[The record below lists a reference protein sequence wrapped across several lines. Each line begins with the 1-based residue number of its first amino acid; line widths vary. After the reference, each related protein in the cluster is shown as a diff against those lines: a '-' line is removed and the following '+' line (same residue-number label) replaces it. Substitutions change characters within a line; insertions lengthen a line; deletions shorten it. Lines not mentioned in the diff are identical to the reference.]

1 MLQSDASGIGILLVV
16 LGLAFWLTIVLL
28 MRYIPRMRPITKTGA
43 VLNVVPVEQH
53 DDLVMVVQTGGKIQS
68 VNERARQVFN
78 LSGNELPNLERLSRR
93 ARPSEDFLALCIG
106 EGQARF
112 LFDGRLVQ
120 GYSYQLRVGAE
131 TSIVVALRYPDIAG
145 GGVGSTTAL
154 PSQTLQ
160 TLTDLTQK
168 MFFSLEL
175 EKTLQSVL
183 ESIER
188 LIPADFMEITL
199 WDDQSQVLVPYR
211 FMGHQSGERKL
222 SLVQGVSYAI
232 GEGLSGRLAADRK
245 PLFIADV
252 ESSSQQ
258 TRPVADRNVV
268 PVRGYMGVPLIVG
281 DDFVG
286 TLELGSLLPD
296 QFQGEDMNLL
306 HLLSGQA
313 AIAIRNARLHQQEE
327 RRATELAGLAQLTQA
342 FSSSQDARNL
352 FARLVQSIF
361 PLVPVQILG
370 FVLYNEIRHELQA
383 QNPFYGLPSQFI
395 DVFKVPITPGSPAE
409 QILLSQTSIIADD
422 AFEDATW
429 KEMNMDFASQ
439 AAGMRDT
446 VMVPLTSGG
455 RMLGYLLAANHLD
468 GSRSFSQDELRLLS
482 IIANQS
488 APIIENV
495 TLVQVTRQRAQR
507 AEALRRIVSL
517 ASSTANL
524 NEIMSFSL
532 QELARLS
539 QAELAMAF
547 LLDRNRGMLQLHRTS
562 VFGNL
567 PNIPESVRGLLID
580 DPQFHFTVTGSQ
592 RTINTGNITQ
602 EKAIIPFYQ
611 QLGQALGVQ
620 SVLAVPLVVRDEG
633 IGEIWLTKA
642 GVDGFDAGDLQVM
655 ATASGQLAG
664 VVEQSYLVAQTDESL
679 RRRVDQLTALT
690 RISRELST
698 SLDLNSLLQLVYDE
712 ALRTTNADCG
722 SILLFDPDRL
732 PEQPYKLQFYVGDAP
747 APERSRQERE
757 ALERNEVISVP
768 SLDESGDFPQ
778 PHPDVASV
786 LIVPIFYL
794 QRQAGLILLHSREIA
809 HFDHASLEIA
819 QSLAVQAAV
828 ALGNALQYEQQMR
841 RGILLKRQL
850 DTMSTL
856 VGITQN
862 LRPDQPLEQALN
874 TVATAIREAT
884 PFRVALISVYDAKKD
899 VLRRVLA
906 QGVSNAVWDELRSHT
921 PPWKSTQVL
930 LQSDYRVGTVYFIPA
945 DKRPVTPADM
955 HTLTIV
961 PEAEK
966 TRVDEWDPK
975 DFLLVPLFDPDGTPL
990 GLISVDDPSD
1000 SRRPDRVTF
1009 DVLNLFGMFAS
1020 LMIEN
1025 HQKLSVIQTRVGD
1038 LSAETTALKKALDN
1052 SQEHMPVLLRKDLE
1066 QTMQIQTLNRQVE
1079 RIRAGLEIV
1088 SLANQQ
1094 TDPEGVLHVLAREM
1108 LARFGM
1114 DIALA
1119 AEKTSAGP
1127 RLLEMVGNIPT
1138 GTSLEAML
1146 GQRNPLRQLLVD
1158 GKILMISS
1166 LEGPGANAEWRGN
1179 SLLNVLNAASLIGI
1193 PFQMAGDRQAAV
1205 LIVGQH
1211 ALPPFTDEDRVI
1223 VEQLSKQISATL
1235 QNQTFLAETRRR
1247 LREVDLLLEF
1257 TRKLGSLD
1265 PLGIMRSLL
1274 ESAMQVIPAAQ
1285 TAWVAIWNEKDEQLV
1300 PMVCGG
1306 YGDPDSLLKVRFKSE
1321 DGKMPLPL
1329 QVFTSGEPQRIA
1341 EVNFVQEY
1349 SLSADNLLNY
1359 RAGSGGRLPV
1369 SSMVVP
1375 LQLGDR
1381 NLGVLVQDN
1390 FNVPAAFSEENQA
1403 LALSLSQQTALAL
1416 ENARLYVSAEQR
1428 AAQLQALTRVAGN
1441 MSSSLESSALIP
1453 TLLDQ
1458 FREVI
1463 PFDTATLWLRDGEG
1477 LSVAAVN
1484 GFVDNETRMGISVSM
1499 EDSKLFQ
1506 EMDKTGWALN
1516 VRDVRKDAR
1525 FPNFLI
1531 PEYLSWMGIP
1541 LVAQSRLIG
1550 VIAMEKREAD
1560 FYTDE
1565 HIQAAMNFAGQAAIS
1580 LENSRLYEESVR
1592 RAAELDQ
1599 RSRRLAILNRLSG
1612 DLSGSLDVNY
1622 ILHQAAEQMMNAMS
1636 ASRVAVVI
1644 LNPKGQFVLHDE
1656 VPTHPGALLPVIWE
1670 EAPMLERLR
1679 ETGGVFN
1686 TLNAR
1691 EEMDLAALDE
1701 QYFKPRGTVSVLI
1714 VPMVTAMTL
1723 HGWLFIQTDA
1733 AYRFTVPE
1741 IELARTMSNQTAI
1754 SMQNARLYAE
1764 TRSLTADLEK
1774 RVEERTAEL
1783 RREHNNTETLL
1794 RIMTELSASLDLN
1807 QVLNRTLLILNETT
1821 GAEQSF
1827 IMLLQDKAPSYQAG
1841 MSLVTVEN
1849 EGNKSLARFEREI
1862 SRWVTRL
1869 RVSALVDDV
1878 LEDARWTIPTDI
1890 TLAYRSVIAVPLVM
1904 GEDIIGSLIL
1914 VNRKPQSF
1922 LLEQVGLVEA
1932 TARQISV
1939 ALNNAELFN
1948 LIRDQSES
1956 LGTMLREQQIEA
1968 NRSRAILE
1976 AVADGVLVTDA
1987 AGKISL
1993 FNLSAE
1999 QILDVKLNQVMG
2011 KSLEQFMVLFGKA
2024 ASEWTRT
2031 IRTWSEQPGSYRPGD
2046 MYSEQ
2051 VNLDNGKY
2059 LSVHLAPVIWRS
2071 EFMGT
2076 VSIFR
2081 DITHE
2086 VQVDRL
2092 KSEFVANVSHEL
2104 RTPMTSI
2111 KGYAEIMLM
2120 GATGKLSDQQK
2131 HFLEIIKSNTERLS
2145 VLVNDLLDISRI
2157 EAGRVSLLFQPVSL
2171 PELAKDIITD
2181 MERRAHEEN
2190 KPIKFELDFPEDL
2203 PYVKGDKERLRQV
2216 VYNLLSNG
2224 YNYTPENGTVAIH
2237 MRMVDGEVQT
2247 DFKDTGIG
2255 ILPEDQPRIFERFYR
2270 GEHPLVLATAGTGLG
2285 LATSK
2290 VLVEMHKGRI
2300 WFESTGKVGEGSTF
2314 SFTVPVFR
2322 PEDEV

>member
-1 MLQSDASGIGILLVV
+1 M
-16 LGLAFWLTIVLL
+16 
-28 MRYIPRMRPITKTGA
+28 
-43 VLNVVPVEQH
+43 
-53 DDLVMVVQTGGKIQS
+53 
-68 VNERARQVFN
+68 
-78 LSGNELPNLERLSRR
+78 
-93 ARPSEDFLALCIG
+93 
-106 EGQARF
+106 
-112 LFDGRLVQ
+112 
-120 GYSYQLRVGAE
+120 
-131 TSIVVALRYPDIAG
+131 ALRYPEISTG
-145 GGVGSTTAL
+145 GSGTSAM

-168 MFFSLEL
+168 MFFSLDL
-175 EKTLQSVL
+175 ENTLQAVL

-199 WDDQSQVLVPYR
+199 WEAETQSLIPYR
-211 FMGHQSGERKL
+211 FMGYQGGERTL
-222 SLVQGVSYAI
+222 TLVQGFSYTP
-232 GEGLSGRLAADRK
+232 GEGLSGTLAVERK
-245 PLFIADV
+245 PLFITDV
-252 ESSSQQ
+252 EASQVH
-258 TRPVADRNVV
+258 PVADRNAI
-268 PVRGYMGVPLIVG
+268 PVRAYLGVPLMVG
-281 DDFVG
+281 EEFVG

-296 QFQGEDMNLL
+296 QFQSEDMNLL

-313 AIAIRNARLHQQEE
+313 AIAIRNARLYRQEE
-327 RRATELAGLAQLTQA
+327 RRSTELAGLAQLTQA
-342 FSSSQDARNL
+342 FSSSQDAHNL

-361 PLVPVQILG
+361 PLVPVKILG

-383 QNPFYGLPSQFI
+383 ENPFYGLPSQFV
-395 DVFKVPITPGSPAE
+395 DVFKVPIPPGSPAE
-409 QILLSQTSIIADD
+409 QILLSQTTIITDD

-429 KEMNMDFASQ
+429 KEMNMAFASQ

-446 VMVPLTSGG
+446 VIVPLTSGG

-468 GSRSFSQDELRLLS
+468 GSRTFSADELRLLS

-517 ASSTANL
+517 TSSAANL
-524 NEIMSFSL
+524 EEILSFSL
-532 QELARLS
+532 QELARLA
-539 QAELAMAF
+539 QADLAIVY

-562 VFGNL
+562 VYGAL
-567 PNIPESVRGLLID
+567 PVMPESVCALLID

-592 RTINTGNITQ
+592 RTINTGSLAE

-611 QLGQALGVQ
+611 QLGQALAVQ
-620 SVLAVPLVVRDEG
+620 SVLVVPLVVRDEG
-633 IGEIWLTKA
+633 VGEIWLAKQ

-655 ATASGQLAG
+655 VTASGQLAG

-722 SILLFDPDRL
+722 SILLFDPERL
-732 PEQPYKLQFYVGDAP
+732 PEQPYKLQFHVGDTP
-747 APERSRQERE
+747 ALERSRLERE
-757 ALERNEVISVP
+757 ALERNEVINVP
-768 SLDESGDFPQ
+768 NFGDASSADIGFPQ
-778 PHPDVASV
+778 PHADVASA

-794 QRQAGLILLHSREIA
+794 QRQAGLILLHSRQAEN
-809 HFDHASLEIA
+809 FDHASLEIA

-828 ALGNALQYEQQMR
+828 ALGNAVQYEEQMR
-841 RGILLKRQL
+841 RGVLLKRQL
-850 DTMSTL
+850 DTLGTL

-874 TVATAIREAT
+874 TVAAAIREAT
-884 PFRVALISVYDAKKD
+884 PFRVVLISIYDAKQD

-906 QGVSNAVWDELRSHT
+906 QGVRKEDWEELRSHM

-930 LQSDYRVGTVYFIPA
+930 LQSEYRVGSVYFVPA

-955 HTLTIV
+955 HTLTIM
-961 PEAEK
+961 PTSEK
-966 TRVDEWDPK
+966 TRVDEWDPR
-975 DFLLVPLFDPDGTPL
+975 DFLLVPLFDPDGNPL
-990 GLISVDDPSD
+990 GLISLDGPSD
-1000 SRRPDRVTF
+1000 LRRPDRVTF
-1009 DVLNLFGMFAS
+1009 DALNLFGMFAS

-1025 HQKLSVIQTRVGD
+1025 HQKLGAIQARAVELVT
-1038 LSAETTALKKALDN
+1038 ETTTLKRALED

-1066 QTMQIQTLNRQVE
+1066 QTVQIQMLNRQVE

-1088 SLANQQ
+1088 SLANQH
-1094 TDPEGVLHVLAREM
+1094 TNPEGVLHTLASEM
-1108 LARFGM
+1108 LSRFGM
-1114 DIALA
+1114 EIALV
-1119 AEKTSAGP
+1119 AEKTSSGP
-1127 RLLEMVGNIPT
+1127 RLLEMIGNIPAS
-1138 GTSLEAML
+1138 TSLEALL

-1158 GKILMISS
+1158 GKLQMIAN
-1166 LEGPGANAEWRGN
+1166 LDGPGTGTDWRGN
-1179 SLLNVLNAASLIGI
+1179 SLLNVLNAASLIGM
-1193 PFQMAGDRQAAV
+1193 PFQMAGDRQAGV
-1205 LIVGQH
+1205 LVIGQH
-1211 ALPPFTDEDRVI
+1211 ALPPFTEEDQVI
-1223 VEQLSKQISATL
+1223 LDQLCKQISFTL

-1247 LREVDLLLEF
+1247 LREVDMLLEF

-1265 PLGIMRSLL
+1265 PVGIMRSLV

-1285 TAWVAIWNEKDEQLV
+1285 TAWVALWNEKDQQLV
-1300 PMVCGG
+1300 PQVCSG
-1306 YGDPDSLLKVRFKSE
+1306 YGDADSLLKVRFVQEESKIS
-1321 DGKMPLPL
+1321 LPL
-1329 QVFTSGEPQRIA
+1329 RVFKSGQPLRIA

-1359 RAGSGGRLPV
+1359 RAGTGGRLPV
-1369 SSMVVP
+1369 SSMVIP
-1375 LQLGDR
+1375 LQLGEK

-1390 FNVPAAFSEENQA
+1390 FNIPAAFSEENQA
-1403 LALSLSQQTALAL
+1403 LVLSLSQQAALAL

-1428 AAQLQALTRVAGN
+1428 ARQLQALTRVAGN
-1441 MSSSLESSALIP
+1441 MSASLESSALIP

-1463 PFDTATLWLRDGEG
+1463 PFDTATLWLREGED

-1484 GFVDNETRMGISVSM
+1484 GFVDNEVRAGLSVSM

-1506 EMDKTGWALN
+1506 EMDQTGWALN
-1516 VRDVRKDAR
+1516 IRDVRKDSR
-1525 FPNFLI
+1525 FPSFLI

-1541 LVAQSRLIG
+1541 LVAQSRLMG
-1550 VIAMEKREAD
+1550 VIALEKREVD
-1560 FYTDE
+1560 YYTDE
-1565 HIQAAMNFAGQAAIS
+1565 HIQAAMNFSGQAAIS
-1580 LENSRLYEESVR
+1580 LENARLYEESVR

-1612 DLSGSLDVNY
+1612 DLGGSLDVNY
-1622 ILHQAAEQMMNAMS
+1622 ILHQAADQMMNAMG

-1644 LNPKGQFVLHDE
+1644 LNQKGHFVLHDE
-1656 VPTHPGALLPVIWE
+1656 VPVHPGALLPVVWDDV
-1670 EAPMLERLR
+1670 PMLERLR
-1679 ETGGVFN
+1679 ETGGIFN
-1686 TLNAR
+1686 TLNVN
-1691 EEMDLAALDE
+1691 EEIDLSPMDQ
-1701 QYFKPRGTVSVLI
+1701 QYFKPRNTVSLLI
-1714 VPMVTAMTL
+1714 VPMVTAMTM
-1723 HGWLFIQTDA
+1723 HGWLFIQTDS
-1733 AYRFTVPE
+1733 AYRFSVPE

-1841 MSLVTVEN
+1841 MPLVVVDN
-1849 EGNKSLARFEREI
+1849 EGNKSMARFEREV

-1869 RVSALVDDV
+1869 RVSALVDDLV
-1878 LEDARWTIPTDI
+1878 EDARWTIPTDI
-1890 TLAYRSVIAVPLVM
+1890 KLAYRSMIAVPLVM

-1914 VNRKPQSF
+1914 INRKTRAF

-1956 LGTMLREQQIEA
+1956 LGAMLREQQIEA
-1968 NRSRAILE
+1968 NRSRGILE

-1987 AGKISL
+1987 VGKISL
-1993 FNLSAE
+1993 FNPSAE
-1999 QILDVKLNQVMG
+1999 QILDIKLNEVIG
-2011 KSLEQFMVLFGKA
+2011 KSLEQFVGLFGKS
-2024 ASEWTRT
+2024 ASEWVRT
-2031 IRTWSEQPGSYRPGD
+2031 IRVWSEQPGSYQPGD

-2051 VNLDNGKY
+2051 VNLDNGKF

-2111 KGYAEIMLM
+2111 KGYADIMLM

-2145 VLVNDLLDISRI
+2145 VLVNDLLDISRM
-2157 EAGRVSLLFQPVSL
+2157 EAGRVSLLLQPVSL
-2171 PELAKDIITD
+2171 PELAKDIISD
-2181 MERRAHEEN
+2181 MERRSREEN
-2190 KPIKFELDFPEDL
+2190 KPIEFELDFPEEL
-2203 PYVKGDKERLRQV
+2203 PYVKG
-2216 VYNLLSNG
+2216 
-2224 YNYTPENGTVAIH
+2224 
-2237 MRMVDGEVQT
+2237 
-2247 DFKDTGIG
+2247 
-2255 ILPEDQPRIFERFYR
+2255 
-2270 GEHPLVLATAGTGLG
+2270 
-2285 LATSK
+2285 
-2290 VLVEMHKGRI
+2290 
-2300 WFESTGKVGEGSTF
+2300 
-2314 SFTVPVFR
+2314 
-2322 PEDEV
+2322 